1 MSYIAEIISVGTEI
15 LLGNIANTDARDV
28 SEVLSQLGINVYF
41 HTVVGDNPNRVH
53 QAVEVAKSRADII
66 ITTGGLGPTYDDLTK
81 QTLAAA
87 FGRELYFDEKA
98 AQNIKELFEKRLHGV
113 PMTENN
119 LQQAYLPV
127 GCTVFYNSC
136 GTAPGC
142 GFEAE
147 GKHVLMLPGP
157 PSECRA
163 MLKTGVIPYLTKLSG
178 QEIRSHNINIFG
190 MGESSVEDKLH
201 DLMVGLTN
209 PTLAPYA
216 KEGEVML
223 RVTAL
228 ADTDEAADSMM
239 RPVLDRVQAAIGS
252 YIYGIDAGTL
262 EETVFHLLKDRGLTL
277 STAESCTGGLISK
290 RLTDIPGSSS
300 VLKGG
305 VVSYSNEA
313 KIKFLGVPAGLIE
326 KHGAVS
332 HEVAQAMAEGIR
344 VSAGTDLGVSVTG
357 IAGPDSDGTGK
368 PVGLVYVGLAA
379 SDGTAFSRELY
390 CGSPRSRCRTM
401 AANYALD
408 TVRRHV
414 LGLNMPDKF
423 M

>member
-1 MSYIAEIISVGTEI
+1 M
-15 LLGNIANTDARDV
+15 
-28 SEVLSQLGINVYF
+28 
-41 HTVVGDNPNRVH
+41 
-53 QAVEVAKSRADII
+53 
-66 ITTGGLGPTYDDLTK
+66 
-81 QTLAAA
+81 
-87 FGRELYFDEKA
+87 YFDEA
-98 AQNIKELFEKRLHGV
+98 AARNIKELLETRLHGV

-119 LQQAYLPV
+119 MQQAYLPV

-163 MLKTGVIPYLTKLSG
+163 RRKTGVIPYLTKLSG

-201 DLMVGLTN
+201 DLMIGLKN

-228 ADTDEAADSMM
+228 ADTDEAADAMM
-239 RPVLDRVQAAIGS
+239 RPVLEKVQAAIGS

-262 EETVFHLLKDRGLTL
+262 EETVFRLLKERGKTL

-290 RLTDIPGSSS
+290 RITDIPGSSS
-300 VLKGG
+300 VFLGG
-305 VVSYSNEA
+305 VVSYSNPA
-313 KIKFLGVPAGLIE
+313 KSHFLNVPPEVIK
-326 KHGAVS
+326 KYGAVS
-332 HEVAQAMAEGIR
+332 HEVAVLMAQGIR
-344 VSAGTDLGVSVTG
+344 ESTGTDIGVSVTG

-368 PVGLVYVGLAA
+368 PVGLVYVGLSSA
-379 SDGTAFSRELY
+379 DGTVFSREFY
-390 CGSPRSRCRTM
+390 CGSPRNRCRTM

-408 TVRRHV
+408 TVRRYI
-414 LGLNMPDKF
+414 LGLDMPDKF